1 MSDKNLNQ
9 VQETEVLKRKIGLL
23 IKGLKEEKLKT
34 TKLKEENE
42 LLKYDL
48 EEKKTLLKKTK
59 EEYQEFA
66 QSKISPE
73 KLTSYL
79 NSLENIENIETPD
92 KEKFNLKKENEQLNN
107 KIKLLEEENK
117 NFNDKIKSIEEKY
130 ESQISSLNEEI
141 TSLKNK
147 LLSYKDSINES
158 KEKSSNLLNN
168 IKYEKLVS
176 NDKDAK
182 IVKLQ
187 KDNENLLSENNVL
200 KKQNEYFM
208 KIIENLKNQIEDK
221 GKEFFYLE
229 KEYDENKEIKMDN
242 HTFKG
247 YINKMSKWLTT
258 DLSKINRNISI
269 FFGKKPLKIS
279 FSINNYNFDV
289 DIDDILKLDYY
300 HENKKK
306 IKFIIDGQ
314 GKEDIKKAMNFNK
327 KKDKDDEN
335 TDAIF
340 VGSFT
345 EKECKYLKKFY
356 QEMKNKYEQENG
368 NFINSTLGVG
378 FLD

>member
-269 FFGKKPLKIS
+269 FFGKKPLKVS

>member
-1 MSDKNLNQ
+1 MSDKNINQ
-9 VQETEVLKRKIGLL
+9 VQETEILKKKIGLL
-23 IKGLKEEKLKT
+23 IKGLKEEKLIT

-48 EEKKTLLKKTK
+48 EEKKLLLKKTK

-79 NSLENIENIETPD
+79 NSLENNEIIETPD
-92 KEKFNLKKENEQLNN
+92 KEKFNLKKENEQLTN
-107 KIKLLEEENK
+107 KIKTLEEENK
-117 NFNDKIKSIEEKY
+117 NYSEKIKEIEKKY
-130 ESQISSLNEEI
+130 EQIASFNEEI

-147 LLSYKDSINES
+147 LLSYKDSIHES
-158 KEKSSNLLNN
+158 QEKSSNLLNN

-182 IVKLQ
+182 IAKLQ
-187 KDNENLLSENNVL
+187 TENESLLSNNNIL
-200 KKQNEYFM
+200 KKQNEYFLQ
-208 KIIENLKNQIEDK
+208 IIENLKNKIEDK
-221 GKEFFYLE
+221 GKEVFYLE

-258 DLSKINRNISI
+258 DLTKLNRNISI
-269 FFGKKPLKIS
+269 FFGKKPLKVS
-279 FSINNYNFDV
+279 FSINNYDFDV
-289 DIDDILKLDYY
+289 DIDDILKMDYY

-314 GKEDIKKAMNFNK
+314 GKEDIKKAVNLKTKRGNE
-327 KKDKDDEN
+327 DEN

-356 QEMKNKYEQENG
+356 IEMKNKYEKENG

>member
-1 MSDKNLNQ
+1 MSEKNINQ
-9 VQETEVLKRKIGLL
+9 VQDSELLKKKIGLL
-23 IKGLKEEKLKT
+23 IKGLKEEKLIT

-48 EEKKTLLKKTK
+48 EEKKLLLKKTK
-59 EEYQEFA
+59 EEYQELA

-73 KLTSYL
+73 KLSSYL
-79 NSLENIENIETPD
+79 NSLNNNEILDSPD

-107 KIKLLEEENK
+107 KLKALEEENK
-117 NFNDKIKSIEEKY
+117 AYIEKLSTIEKKY
-130 ESQISSLNEEI
+130 ETEISSLKEEI
-141 TSLKNK
+141 ISLKNK

-158 KEKSSNLLNN
+158 QEKSSNLINN
-168 IKYEKLVS
+168 IKYEKLIS

-187 KDNENLLSENNVL
+187 TENENLLSNNNTL
-200 KKQNEYFM
+200 KKQNEYFLQ
-208 KIIENLKNQIEDK
+208 IIENLKNQIEDK
-221 GKEFFYLE
+221 GKEVFYLE
-229 KEYDENKEIKMDN
+229 KEYDENKEIKIDN

-247 YINKMSKWLTT
+247 YINKMSKWLLN
-258 DLSKINRNISI
+258 DLNNINRNISI
-269 FFGKKPLKIS
+269 FFGKKPLKVS
-279 FSINNYNFDV
+279 FTMNNQNFDV
-289 DIDDILKLDYY
+289 DIDDILKMDYY

-314 GKEDIKKAMNFNK
+314 GKEDIKKAINYKNK
-327 KKDKDDEN
+327 RGKEDEN

-345 EKECKYLKKFY
+345 EKECKYIKKFY
-356 QEMKNKYEQENG
+356 QEMKNKYEKENG
-368 NFINSTLGVG
+368 LFINSTLGVG

>member
-79 NSLENIENIETPD
+79 NSLENIENIEAPD

-269 FFGKKPLKIS
+269 FFGKKPLKVS

>member
-107 KIKLLEEENK
+107 KIKLIEEENK

-269 FFGKKPLKIS
+269 FFGKKPLKVS

>member
-130 ESQISSLNEEI
+130 ESQILSLNEEI

>member
-130 ESQISSLNEEI
+130 ESQILSLNEEI

-158 KEKSSNLLNN
+158 KEKSCNLLNN